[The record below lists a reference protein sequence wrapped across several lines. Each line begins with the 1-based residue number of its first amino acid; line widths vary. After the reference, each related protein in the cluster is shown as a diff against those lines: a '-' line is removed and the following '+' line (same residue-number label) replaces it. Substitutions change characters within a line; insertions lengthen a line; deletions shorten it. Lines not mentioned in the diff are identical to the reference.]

1 MDEQMENL
9 NNLAEQQLKELN
21 QHFESIKQQYL
32 TLAEPIRQTEQYKMA
47 CEMCKDEILMYPN
60 ISGRKSYT
68 NIEVEKTALNYILN
82 QLKEKDKSLEE
93 FYKGSAELLE
103 IVAPFMSDFT
113 GYDEERGG
121 FDIILCVKEL
131 IEELGELREETVT
144 LKKQHRADKGLIT
157 SLGKTN
163 YKLIQEYDRL
173 KTLVSNIE
181 QICKEGC
188 YDECNMPLD
197 ELSVILQKI
206 NNA

>member
-1 MDEQMENL
+1 MDQQMENL

-21 QHFESIKQQYL
+21 EHFESINQQYL

-60 ISGRKSYT
+60 I
-68 NIEVEKTALNYILN
+68 EVEKTALNYILN
-82 QLKEKDKSLEE
+82 QLEEKDKSLEQ

-131 IEELGELREETVT
+131 IEELRELREETVT
-144 LKKQHRADKGLIT
+144 LKRQRSSDKGLIT

-173 KTLVSNIE
+173 KTLVSTIE

-206 NNA
+206 NNSENTRSNVC

>member
-21 QHFESIKQQYL
+21 EHFESINQQYL

-60 ISGRKSYT
+60 I
-68 NIEVEKTALNYILN
+68 EVEKTALNYILN
-82 QLKEKDKSLEE
+82 QLEEKDKSLQE

-131 IEELGELREETVT
+131 IEELRELREETVT
-144 LKKQHRADKGLIT
+144 LKRQRSSDKGLIT

-173 KTLVSNIE
+173 KTLVSTIE

-206 NNA
+206 NNSENTRSNVC